1 MLYIIIPIVV
11 LLLIFLFAGYVKAP
25 PNKRR
30 SLLGCQKSKSSAW
43 KSGLSTIF
51 ERVDWLEVGQININ
65 VVTEDY
71 IPTKDFINIKVDA
84 IAQVAMEVS
93 NNQVSP
99 VAMRNFLNRKADDV
113 RSMITES
120 LQGNLREIIGT
131 MD

>member
-1 MLYIIIPIVV
+1 MEKI
-11 LLLIFLFAGYVKAP
+11 
-25 PNKRR
+25 R
-30 SLLGCQKSKSSAW
+30 
-43 KSGLSTIF
+43 GLKYQFF

-93 NNQVSP
+93 NNQVSA

-120 LQGNLREIIGT
+120 LQGKISVRSLEPWI
-131 MD
+131 